1 MFEYLQLG
9 RFTYN
14 ILKDKNVI
22 KPFLMKWLWRE
33 WERDHVE
40 FPDQKWTLEWLE
52 GLKLMKFQLEIVRI
66 GNIIPRAEL
75 MSYEKD
81 GYSFTKELN
90 ERADEREESMM
101 KGVSLEPLIIKKE
114 GFELMDGYT
123 RYLALKRLNEKQVY
137 AYVGYN

>member
-22 KPFLMKWLWRE
+22 KPFLMKWLGRE

>member
-1 MFEYLQLG
+1 
-9 RFTYN
+9 
-14 ILKDKNVI
+14 
-22 KPFLMKWLWRE
+22 
-33 WERDHVE
+33 
-40 FPDQKWTLEWLE
+40 
-52 GLKLMKFQLEIVRI
+52 
-66 GNIIPRAEL
+66 